1 MSHFTPLSALAGG
14 ALIGLGCAL
23 LLLLHGKTA
32 GISGICGGLLRVEKG
47 DIAWR
52 AWFIAGM
59 ALTAV
64 VIGWVAPTAFAV
76 TVPRGPALLIVS
88 GLLVGAGT
96 RLGGGCTSGHGLC
109 GTSRLSRRSIA
120 ATIVFMLLG
129 MVTATVTGRWL
140 GAF

>member
-64 VIGWVAPTAFAV
+64 VADGSRRPPLRSRCRA
-76 TVPRGPALLIVS
+76 VPRS
-88 GLLVGAGT
+88 
-96 RLGGGCTSGHGLC
+96 
-109 GTSRLSRRSIA
+109 
-120 ATIVFMLLG
+120 
-129 MVTATVTGRWL
+129 
-140 GAF
+140 